1 MNLTYPAELLQKPQ
15 HNHNQRNN
23 TMIEKNSINDDI
35 SVEDALI
42 EKLSDAESTPGLE
55 VEFDPD
61 EAEKA
66 GAFEE
71 DAISEDDALDS
82 SADLIDIG

>member
-1 MNLTYPAELLQKPQ
+1 MTD
-15 HNHNQRNN
+15 
-23 TMIEKNSINDDI
+23 KNSINDDV
-35 SVEDALI
+35 SAEDALI
-42 EKLSDAESTPGLE
+42 DKLSDAESTPGLK

-71 DAISEDDALDS
+71 DAVSEDDALDS
-82 SADLIDIG
+82 SADSMDIG

>member
-1 MNLTYPAELLQKPQ
+1 MTD
-15 HNHNQRNN
+15 
-23 TMIEKNSINDDI
+23 KNSLNDESNI
-35 SVEDALI
+35 SIEDALI
-42 EKLSDAESTPGLE
+42 EKLSDAESTPGLK

-71 DAISEDDALDS
+71 DAVSEDDALDS
-82 SADLIDIG
+82 SADLMDIE